1 MDLCGWLGTEPG
13 ECPFFN
19 QTVFI
24 KKEIR
29 KEDPYKNVA
38 IEDPGQLALF
48 WQCSEE
54 LSQQF
59 PFKAELHQFMLLT
72 AMRKT
77 ECLKMEKKFINFD
90 KGTLFIPKGISKTK
104 YRDEELPITPEL
116 EVLLRNIL
124 DLGERPGLEFYKM
137 RDFRWLFATRNWK
150 AERYFNKEFRMSHK
164 ARLGG
169 DEKYIPVWRFSMLLK
184 YFVKLISLNP
194 NKYSRVD
201 QRSLNKCL
209 GIEIL
214 KFLIVLIINQV
225 SKLEEN
231 MQVKFLNYSHLYKGD
246 QLNDNSGSVVFEL

>member
-1 MDLCGWLGTEPG
+1 
-13 ECPFFN
+13 
-19 QTVFI
+19 
-24 KKEIR
+24 
-29 KEDPYKNVA
+29 
-38 IEDPGQLALF
+38 
-48 WQCSEE
+48 
-54 LSQQF
+54 
-59 PFKAELHQFMLLT
+59 MLLT

-169 DEKYIPVWRFSMLLK
+169 DEKYIPVLRKLMQEKANDPALLYAPK
-184 YFVKLISLNP
+184 ILRKTYITKSQQVFAG
-194 NKYSRVD
+194 
-201 QRSLNKCL
+201 RS
-209 GIEIL
+209 EIL
-214 KFLIVLIINQV
+214 
-225 SKLEEN
+225 
-231 MQVKFLNYSHLYKGD
+231 
-246 QLNDNSGSVVFEL
+246 